1 MRKLA
6 VVLLLALLAV
16 GAWWTAYPRT
26 APQAVGWC
34 VEQRGQEVRLKDCG
48 VRPSPGFLRRGKVV
62 GHIQHVYADLMG
74 EPPFTRGVS
83 TRDGRRGARPP
94 AAETT
99 SGALPRH
106 QARREQRP
114 VSWTD
119 VVPS

>member
-6 VVLLLALLAV
+6 FVLLLALLAV

-74 EPPFTRGVS
+74 EPPLTRECPPETDDAVRAPLPPRRQAVLCLDTKPGAGN
-83 TRDGRRGARPP
+83 TR
-94 AAETT
+94 T
-99 SGALPRH
+99 
-106 QARREQRP
+106 
-114 VSWTD
+114 
-119 VVPS
+119 

>member
-48 VRPSPGFLRRGKVV
+48 
-62 GHIQHVYADLMG
+62 
-74 EPPFTRGVS
+74 EPPLTRECPPETDDAVRAPLPPRRQAVLCLDTKPGAGN
-83 TRDGRRGARPP
+83 TR
-94 AAETT
+94 T
-99 SGALPRH
+99 
-106 QARREQRP
+106 
-114 VSWTD
+114 
-119 VVPS
+119 